1 MNQNSPCQV
10 IPMMLV
16 FIDLVLDGSCQVI
29 LMILVSIDLVQITVN
44 DVTHFR
50 KDGE

>member
-1 MNQNSPCQV
+1 
-10 IPMMLV
+10 MMLV

-29 LMILVSIDLVQITVN
+29 LMILVSIDLVQVTVN